1 MLSVLPERENNCTFK
16 VEKLYKSVIL
26 RQTTLQERRFT
37 MKKMLKSVLF
47 TILFFAAALSAA
59 EGKKIWSEDY
69 LQARKTAAEKKLP
82 MLILFSGSDWCPPC
96 IRLDKTVLDT
106 KEFADYAPE
115 RFVLFK
121 ADFPRRSQQAEKVV
135 MQNRQLMHTYKVQ
148 GVPTVILTGSDGKEF
163 ARTGF
168 LPGGVQNY
176 IKHLEELRAKAP
188 KK

>member
-1 MLSVLPERENNCTFK
+1 
-16 VEKLYKSVIL
+16 
-26 RQTTLQERRFT
+26 

-47 TILFFAAALSAA
+47 TILFFAVALSAA

-96 IRLDKTVLDT
+96 MQLDKNILDT
-106 KEFADYAPE
+106 KEFALYAKKGK
-115 RFVLFK
+115 FVLFK
-121 ADFPRRSQQAEKVV
+121 ADFPRSVKKPAAVAR
-135 MQNRQLMHTYKVQ
+135 QNQQLMQVYKVR
-148 GVPTVILTGSDGKEF
+148 GVPTIILAGSDGKEF

-168 LPGGVQNY
+168 MPVGVDKY
-176 IKHLEELRAKAP
+176 IEHLETLLKKAP